1 MELVSKE
8 LDAYAEAHTS
18 APSPLLREL
27 REETLR
33 EMEFARMQVGAVE
46 GTFLKLLVKLS
57 RARRILEIGTFTG
70 YSALM
75 MAEGLPA
82 DGELITCDVDPK
94 ATAMAQ
100 RFWARSP
107 HGGKIQLRLGP
118 ALETIA
124 SLRGPLDLVFIDADK
139 SNYPRYF
146 DAVFDLVSPG
156 GLIVAD
162 NTLWSGRVLSPQDE
176 DSRAIAAYNDKVQG
190 DSRVENVLLTVR
202 DGILIARKLEG

>member
-1 MELVSKE
+1 MQLVSQE

-33 EMEFARMQVGAVE
+33 EMELARMQVGAVE

-75 MAEGLPA
+75 MAEGLPEG
-82 DGELITCDVDPK
+82 GELITCDVDPN

-107 HGGKIQLRLGP
+107 HGRKIQLRLGR

-124 SLRGPLDLVFIDADK
+124 SLQGPFDLVFIDADK
-139 SNYPRYF
+139 ANYPRYY

-162 NTLWSGRVLSPQDE
+162 NTLWSGRVLAPEDD
-176 DSRAIAAYNDKVQG
+176 DSRAIVAYNQKVQA
-190 DSRVENVLLTVR
+190 DERVENVLLTVR
-202 DGILIARKLEG
+202 DGMLLARKAEG